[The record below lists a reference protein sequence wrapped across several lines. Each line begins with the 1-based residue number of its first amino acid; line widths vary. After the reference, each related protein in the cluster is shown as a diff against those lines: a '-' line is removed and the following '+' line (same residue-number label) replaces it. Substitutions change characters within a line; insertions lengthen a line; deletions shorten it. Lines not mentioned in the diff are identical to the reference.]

1 SDGATR
7 PVDRSCTGRPS
18 PSSSDSASP
27 PWTICPRSHRTL
39 QVWSRLPAR
48 TGRRFESPM
57 PAERLQKLLAQAG
70 VASRRRAEELVAA
83 GRVMVNGTTA
93 TLGMRADPGRDRITL
108 DGQPVL
114 QRPSLAYLAVHKPS
128 GLLSST
134 RDERGRRSVLSLIGG
149 ESELDAAHLWPAGR
163 LDADSEGLMLL
174 TNDGEWANHVLH

>member
-1 SDGATR
+1 
-7 PVDRSCTGRPS
+7 
-18 PSSSDSASP
+18 
-27 PWTICPRSHRTL
+27 
-39 QVWSRLPAR
+39 
-48 TGRRFESPM
+48 M

-114 QRPSLAYLAVHKPS
+114 QRPSLAYLAVHKPR

-149 ESELDAAHLWPAGR
+149 ELDLDAAHLYRRRRTAMGVGPFGPEFMESR
-163 LDADSEGLMLL
+163 S
-174 TNDGEWANHVLH
+174 TN